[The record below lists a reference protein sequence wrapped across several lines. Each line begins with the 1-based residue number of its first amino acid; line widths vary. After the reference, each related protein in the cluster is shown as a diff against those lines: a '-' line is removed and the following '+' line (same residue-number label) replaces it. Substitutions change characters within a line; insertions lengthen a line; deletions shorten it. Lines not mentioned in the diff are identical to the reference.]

1 MKHRTDAH
9 GGPHEQPGE
18 DARRSERR
26 RRYRRGHLA
35 EALAVA
41 MLSLK
46 GYRVLGRR
54 VVTPSGEIDL
64 IAVRGRRLAFVE
76 VKRRPSREAAEASI
90 TTRQRQRIR
99 RAAALWLSRSTA
111 YRAFELGFDVVFV
124 LPWRWPEHLEN
135 AL

>member
-1 MKHRTDAH
+1 MS
-9 GGPHEQPGE
+9 GGRDGSTETR
-18 DARRSERR
+18 ATRERR
-26 RRYRRGHLA
+26 NRYRRGQRGEWLA
-35 EALAVA
+35 IA
-41 MLSLK
+41 MLRSK
-46 GYRVLGRR
+46 GYRILGRR
-54 VVTPSGEIDL
+54 VVTKAGEIDL
-64 IAVRGRRLAFVE
+64 IARRGQRIAFVE

-99 RAAALWLSRSTA
+99 RAADLWLSRSTA